1 MFDNFINGF
10 LFGSMSVLLLWYVFD
25 YRKILRILE
34 DFDHLRG
41 YKQLKLFMGPLLT
54 RDMRNLQN
62 KTGLSENEIF
72 YRALAL
78 YRLSYETKEDGGSVI
93 LKNSDGTIRENV
105 GFTTLP
111 VNR

>member
-41 YKQLKLFMGPLLT
+41 YKRLNLLISPPLL
-54 RDMRNLQN
+54 RDMRYLQN
-62 KTGLSENEIF
+62 KTGLSDDEIF
-72 YRALAL
+72 YRAMAL
-78 YRLSYETKEDGGSVI
+78 YRVSYETKEEGGSVI

-105 GFTTLP
+105 GFATLP